1 MKEYIKPDVQHIDF
15 TSEAIATGAIGGET
29 GTTSFVQDPDPFG

>member
-15 TSEAIATGAIGGET
+15 TSEAVATGGAVDGST
-29 GTTSFVQDPDPFG
+29 GIESFNGNGPLG